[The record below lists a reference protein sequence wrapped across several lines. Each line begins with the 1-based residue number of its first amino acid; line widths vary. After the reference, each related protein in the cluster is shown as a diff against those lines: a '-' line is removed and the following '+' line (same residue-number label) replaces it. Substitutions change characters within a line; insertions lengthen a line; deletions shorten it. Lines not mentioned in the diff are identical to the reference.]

1 MNIKKKQKDG
11 LDLAFNESKINY
23 VGIESNSI
31 EVLLDCISMNSNKEF
46 PDDNRLK
53 IVFSDYGSIA
63 VSYRKG
69 NWDNENAE
77 IEKIKPDELKLKF
90 DGLILDSMYGWEF
103 INLEEKQFTDW
114 SDKISLDEINN
125 SNWSDMNTIDLFAE
139 QVGKDEI
146 TIDIRIW
153 FNDFR
158 VFDFKNT
165 ELSKKEFAENAQR
178 GWNQMYE
185 TGIETENHKS
195 KKMK

>member
-1 MNIKKKQKDG
+1 MNIDKKQKDG
-11 LDLAFNESKINY
+11 LDLAFNESTINY
-23 VGIESNSI
+23 VGIESDSVEI
-31 EVLLDCISMNSNKEF
+31 LLSCISMNADKEF

-53 IVFSDYGSIA
+53 IVFSDYGRIA
-63 VSYRKG
+63 ISYRKG
-69 NWDNENAE
+69 TWDDENAE
-77 IEKIKPDELKLKF
+77 IEEIKPDELKSKF

-114 SDKISLDEINN
+114 SDKISLDKINN
-125 SNWSDMNTIDLFAE
+125 LNWSDMNTIDLFAE

-158 VFDFKNT
+158 VFDFKNA

>member
-1 MNIKKKQKDG
+1 
-11 LDLAFNESKINY
+11 
-23 VGIESNSI
+23 
-31 EVLLDCISMNSNKEF
+31 
-46 PDDNRLK
+46 
-53 IVFSDYGSIA
+53 
-63 VSYRKG
+63 
-69 NWDNENAE
+69 
-77 IEKIKPDELKLKF
+77 
-90 DGLILDSMYGWEF
+90 MYGWEF

-153 FNDFR
+153 FSDFR

>member
-1 MNIKKKQKDG
+1 MNIDKKQKDE
-11 LDLAFNESKINY
+11 LDLAFNESTINY
-23 VGIESNSI
+23 VGIESDSVEI
-31 EVLLDCISMNSNKEF
+31 LLSCISMNADKEF

-53 IVFSDYGSIA
+53 IVFSDYGRIA
-63 VSYRKG
+63 ISYRKG
-69 NWDNENAE
+69 TWDDENAE
-77 IEKIKPDELKLKF
+77 IEEIKPDELKSKF
-90 DGLILDSMYGWEF
+90 DGLILDSMYGWAF

-114 SDKISLDEINN
+114 SDKISLDKINN

-153 FNDFR
+153 FIDFR

>member
-1 MNIKKKQKDG
+1 MNIDKKQKDG
-11 LDLAFNESKINY
+11 LDLAFNESTINY
-23 VGIESNSI
+23 VGIESDSVEI
-31 EVLLDCISMNSNKEF
+31 LLSCISMNADMDF

-53 IVFSDYGSIA
+53 IVFSDYGRIA
-63 VSYRKG
+63 ISYRKG
-69 NWDNENAE
+69 TWDDENAE
-77 IEKIKPDELKLKF
+77 IEEIKPDELKSKF

-125 SNWSDMNTIDLFAE
+125 LNWSDMNTIDLFAE

-158 VFDFKNT
+158 VFDFKNI
-165 ELSKKEFAENAQR
+165 ELSKKEFAKNAQR